1 MSASSSIEWTDAT
14 WNPVRGCKWAS
25 SGCDHCYAETFAERW
40 RGVEGHAYEQGFDV
54 RLVPELLDAP
64 ARWARPRTVFA
75 NSMSD
80 LFQAD
85 VPEAYAEA
93 CFEVM
98 RLANWHTYQVL
109 TKRAARMR
117 AQVQRMPEQLRA
129 MPHVWLGV
137 TVEDRKHGVPRIE
150 QLRQTPAAVRFL
162 SIEPLLEE
170 LGDIELRGIDWVI
183 VGGESGPSCRPM
195 APEWVHTIKAQCES
209 QGVPFFFKQW
219 GGFAK
224 KLRGRLLD
232 GRTYDARPP
241 ATAASVPPAKERA
254 KIVRDI
260 EAIAARWSSTPI
272 VTAAS
277 AMELGAGQLELFGG
291 RG

>member
-25 SGCDHCYAETFAERW
+25 SGCDHCYAETF
-40 RGVEGHAYEQGFDV
+40 V
-54 RLVPELLDAP
+54 DAP

-129 MPHVWLGV
+129 MPRASHGHVAADSAGR
-137 TVEDRKHGVPRIE
+137 DRA
-150 QLRQTPAAVRFL
+150 LA
-162 SIEPLLEE
+162 
-170 LGDIELRGIDWVI
+170 RG
-183 VGGESGPSCRPM
+183 
-195 APEWVHTIKAQCES
+195 
-209 QGVPFFFKQW
+209 
-219 GGFAK
+219 
-224 KLRGRLLD
+224 
-232 GRTYDARPP
+232 AR
-241 ATAASVPPAKERA
+241 R
-254 KIVRDI
+254 R
-260 EAIAARWSSTPI
+260 R
-272 VTAAS
+272 
-277 AMELGAGQLELFGG
+277 
-291 RG
+291 